1 MPWSNQGGGGP
12 WGGGG
17 GGGGPGPWGRGPG
30 GSQQP
35 NLEDFVRKLQDQL
48 RRFLPGGGG
57 NTRVIIGLI
66 AAALVVWLLSG
77 LYRVQPEEQGVPLVF
92 GKWSGVTTAPGLNYN
107 WPAPIGQVYTPKVTR
122 VSRVE
127 IGFRSGSEVGRPGVV
142 RDVPQESLMLT
153 GDENIIDIQFVVFW
167 VIKDAGEYLFNI
179 RNPDGTVK
187 DVGEAAM
194 REVIGQTNFGYA
206 RTQGRAAIEQ
216 DTQKLI
222 QRILDSYGAGI
233 RITGVRLA
241 KSDPPQGAIAAFRD
255 VQAASA
261 DKERA
266 INEAQGYLN
275 QITQRAQGQAE
286 QIIKAADAYKAE
298 RVNQAT
304 GDSQRFLAI
313 YQQYLQNKE
322 VTTRRIYLDTM
333 EKILGNV
340 NKVLI
345 GKDAGRSGVLPL
357 LPLGDLAKKLETSMA
372 PKPQQPQQKGA
383 QQ

>member
-1 MPWSNQGGGGP
+1 MPWTNQGGGGP

-17 GGGGPGPWGRGPG
+17 GSGGGPGPWGRGPSG
-30 GSQQP
+30 PRGP
-35 NLEDFVRKLQDQL
+35 NLDDLMRKLQNQL
-48 RRFLPGGGG
+48 RWLLPRGGG
-57 NTRVIIGLI
+57 NARMIALLIGVAVFL
-66 AAALVVWLLSG
+66 WLATG
-77 LYRVQPEEQGVPLVF
+77 IYRVQPEEEGVVLIF
-92 GKWSGVTTAPGLNYN
+92 GKWEWNTGPGLHYN
-107 WPAPIGQVYTPKVTR
+107 LPAPIGHVETPKVTR

-127 IGFRSGSEVGRPGVV
+127 IGFRSGSEVGRPGVS
-142 RDVPQESLMLT
+142 REIPQESLMLT
-153 GDENIIDIQFVVFW
+153 GDENIIDIHFVVFW
-167 VIKDAGEYLFNI
+167 LIKDAGQYLFNI

-194 REVIGQTNFGYA
+194 REIIGQTNFEFA
-206 RTQGRAAIEQ
+206 RTQGRATVEA
-216 DTQKLI
+216 DTQKLM
-222 QRILDSYGAGI
+222 QQVLDAYGAGI
-233 RITGVRLA
+233 TITGVRLQ

-304 GDSQRFLAI
+304 GDAQRFLAV
-313 YQQYLQNKE
+313 YQQYLQNKN

-340 NKVLI
+340 NKILI
-345 GKDAGRSGVLPL
+345 GKDVGRAGVLPY
-357 LPLGDLAKKLETSMA
+357 LPLDQLMKE
-372 PKPQQPQQKGA
+372 PKTPSEQQKGGG
-383 QQ
+383 Q